1 MRTEFLQV
9 SSRCLCGC
17 HIEQFLNHGDTENTE
32 IAQRRSPKFFGALV
46 AVVLLLSAS
55 AVAQQK
61 NPAGRNH
68 PEVRQLSV
76 DQQDALELM
85 KTLAQDLK
93 SESDNLSAAVLQAKL
108 ADVLWEFDDRFAR
121 EAFRWAFEAARKSPS
136 EKLSKAE
143 GVGYVARQAATI
155 REVLTLTGKH
165 DQKRSDAWLKTI
177 EDEKTQPGRSVE
189 EGNFRSDLLLQIA
202 LQLVE
207 SNPAQAKQLGILAVN
222 SGQIPEDFGRL
233 LFALS
238 RVSRSQS
245 DELFRAAL
253 ATLRRN
259 DFMFDTAL
267 IVLINYLFSPGG
279 VLDSDATVAD
289 AQLLANYLV
298 DAAWRQARG
307 APNSGLPES
316 SASFY
321 SLVDVRGGP
330 IVSRYAPERLP
341 ELQGQMLSLASRLS
355 QPQLENA
362 ARMRASQ
369 QQQRS
374 VLNSDDKNIDE
385 RIERATNEKDPQ
397 VRDALLNG
405 IAHSLMRT
413 NNEKALEVAAKIDD
427 AETRAQAEDDIRL
440 VAIQRLLHSRA
451 YQEVKNTSLKLKN
464 RGLQAKML
472 VELASRVLRE
482 NDDTVTATELLSEA
496 YEIVMKDERVPDK
509 VLGMLLIAQQFVRF
523 DTIRGFE
530 TLGNTIK
537 TLNQYK
543 GDEKTESVLSK
554 PRLLKIKSYTVING
568 SEVSSSDRATFDSI
582 DFSQV
587 EPFVLHDYLQ
597 TKLLANK
604 IEQPLPRAKFL
615 TAVTTA
621 ILLKTK
627 EPTKTLEQ

>member
-1 MRTEFLQV
+1 M
-9 SSRCLCGC
+9 
-17 HIEQFLNHGDTENTE
+17 
-32 IAQRRSPKFFGALV
+32 LV
-46 AVVLLLSAS
+46 FATCA
-55 AVAQQK
+55 AAQQQPPHSK
-61 NPAGRNH
+61 TRPQ
-68 PEVRQLSV
+68 VRQLSV
-76 DQQDALELM
+76 EQQDALDLM
-85 KTLAQDLK
+85 KSLAQDLK
-93 SESDNLSAAVLQAKL
+93 SESDNLPAAVLQAKL
-108 ADVLWEFDDRFAR
+108 ADVLWEFDDGFAR
-121 EAFRWAFEAARKSPS
+121 EVFRWAFEAARKPPS
-136 EKLSKAE
+136 EKLSKSEA
-143 GVGYVARQAATI
+143 VGYIARQAATI

-177 EDEKTQPGRSVE
+177 EDEKAQPGRSIAD
-189 EGNFRSDLLLQIA
+189 NFRSDLLLQIA

-207 SNPAQAKQLGILAVN
+207 TNPAQAKQLGLLAVTG
-222 SGQIPEDFGRL
+222 GQIPEDFGRL

-253 ATLRRN
+253 GTLRRN
-259 DFMFDTAL
+259 DFSFDTAL
-267 IVLINYLFSPGG
+267 IVLVNYLFSPGG
-279 VLDSDATVAD
+279 VLDSDATLAD

-298 DAAWRQARG
+298 DAAWRQPRG

-321 SLVDVRGGP
+321 SLIDVRGAL

-341 ELQGQMLSLASRLS
+341 ELQGQIRELGSRLS

-362 ARMRASQ
+362 ARLRASQ

-374 VLNSDDKNIDE
+374 VLNSDNKNIDE

-405 IAHSLMRT
+405 IAHSLMRS
-413 NNEKALEVAAKIDD
+413 NNERALDVAGKIDD
-427 AETRAQAEDDIRL
+427 AELRAQAEDDIRL
-440 VAIQRLLHSRA
+440 VAIQRLLQSRA
-451 YQEVKNTSLKLKN
+451 YQEVKTTSLKLKN
-464 RGLQAKML
+464 TGLQAKML

-482 NDDTVTATELLSEA
+482 NDDTVTATELLSQA
-496 YEIVMKDERVPDK
+496 YEIVSKNERVPDK

-523 DTIRGFE
+523 DAIRGFE
-530 TLGNTIK
+530 TLGNAIK

-543 GDEKTESVLSK
+543 GEEKTESVVSK

-568 SEVSSSDRATFDSI
+568 GEVSSSDRATFDSL

-587 EPFVLHDYLQ
+587 EPFVQHDYMQ

-621 ILLKTK
+621 MLLKTK
-627 EPTKTLEQ
+627 EPAKTLEQ

>member
-1 MRTEFLQV
+1 MRTK
-9 SSRCLCGC
+9 
-17 HIEQFLNHGDTENTE
+17 HG
-32 IAQRRSPKFFGALV
+32 AKSFAVLV
-46 AVVLLLSAS
+46 AFVACVSAS
-55 AVAQQK
+55 AVAQQSK
-61 NPAGRNH
+61 TRPQ
-68 PEVRQLSV
+68 VRQLSV
-76 DQQDALELM
+76 EQQDALDLM
-85 KTLAQDLK
+85 KSLTQDLK
-93 SESDNLSAAVLQAKL
+93 SEADNLPAAVLQAKL
-108 ADVLWEFDDRFAR
+108 ADVLWEFDDGFAR
-121 EAFRWAFEAARKSPS
+121 EVFRWAFEAARKPPS
-136 EKLSKAE
+136 EKLSKSEA
-143 GVGYVARQAATI
+143 VGYVARQAATS

-177 EDEKTQPGRSVE
+177 EDEKIQPGRSIE
-189 EGNFRSDLLLQIA
+189 DNFRSDLLLQIA

-207 SNPAQAKQLGILAVN
+207 TNPAQAKELGLLAVTG
-222 SGQIPEDFGRL
+222 GQIPEDFGRL

-259 DFMFDTAL
+259 DFTFDTAL
-267 IVLINYLFSPGG
+267 IVLVNYLFSPGG
-279 VLDSDATVAD
+279 VLDSDATLAD

-298 DAAWRQARG
+298 DAAWRQPRG

-321 SLVDVRGGP
+321 SLIDVRGGS
-330 IVSRYAPERLP
+330 IISRYAPERLP
-341 ELQGQMLSLASRLS
+341 ELQGQIRELGSRLS

-362 ARMRASQ
+362 ARLRASQ

-405 IAHSLMRT
+405 IAHSLMRS
-413 NNEKALEVAAKIDD
+413 NNEKALDVAGKIDD
-427 AETRAQAEDDIRL
+427 AELRAQAEDDIRL
-440 VAIQRLLHSRA
+440 VAIQRLLQSRA
-451 YQEVKNTSLKLKN
+451 YQEVKSTSLKLKN
-464 RGLQAKML
+464 TGVQAKML

-482 NDDTVTATELLSEA
+482 NDDTATATELLSQA
-496 YEIVMKDERVPDK
+496 YEIVSRNERVPDK
-509 VLGMLLIAQQFVRF
+509 VLGTLLIAQQYVRF
-523 DTIRGFE
+523 DAIRGFE
-530 TLGNTIK
+530 TLGNAIK

-543 GDEKTESVLSK
+543 GEEKTESVVSK

-568 SEVSSSDRATFDSI
+568 GEVSSSDRATFESL

-587 EPFVLHDYLQ
+587 EPFVLHDYMQ

-621 ILLKTK
+621 MLLKTK
-627 EPTKTLEQ
+627 EPAKTLEQ